1 MRALLRMAALLAAGS
16 LAACR
21 APDVVERTPSRRSTL
36 DVEYRVLPPPPGC
49 GVPRAP
55 VVFLPALGF
64 TGHSFA
70 AVAAHMDACRAR
82 VLVDLPGVGDDATQ
96 APVSSARVVDAI
108 ADAIAAESDRP
119 VILVGHSVGG
129 AIAARLAARHPERVE
144 ALVLVN
150 AAVIPFDLSWWE
162 RLALRPALWAPAF
175 RVFGQPALFKR
186 VLPEVIG
193 DPGVIDQFDLQKLAH
208 LLSDPEQRVVLLSYY
223 RAFLSPHEL
232 QRTEAALGHVRAPVL
247 VLWGRRDGVL
257 PSSVVSAIRGAL
269 APAVHVD
276 VRWYPRA
283 AHLLPME
290 RPEDVARA
298 LDDFDRELA
307 AQAGSVTQAAPV
319 TRAANAR

>member
-1 MRALLRMAALLAAGS
+1 MLLRMAALLLAGS
-16 LAACR
+16 LAGCR
-21 APDVVERTPSRRSTL
+21 APDVLEATPARRSAL

-49 GVPRAP
+49 GAPRSP
-55 VVFLPALGF
+55 IVFLPALGF

-82 VLVDLPGVGDDATQ
+82 VLVNLPGVGGEAGQ
-96 APVSSARVVDAI
+96 APISSPMVVDAI
-108 ADAIAAESDRP
+108 AEAIAAESDAP

-129 AIAARLAARHPERVE
+129 AIAARLAARHPERVA

-162 RLALRPALWAPAF
+162 RLALRPAVWAPAF

-186 VLPEVIG
+186 ILPEVIG
-193 DPGVIDQFDLQKLAH
+193 DPGVIDEFDLQKLAH
-208 LLSDPEQRVVLLSYY
+208 LLSDPAQRVVLLGYY

-257 PSSVVSAIRGAL
+257 PESVVAAIRGAI
-269 APAVHVD
+269 APAVRVD
-276 VRWYPRA
+276 VRWYPQA

-290 RPEDVARA
+290 RPEDVAHA
-298 LDDFDRELA
+298 LDELDRRM
-307 AQAGSVTQAAPV
+307 VTPQAA
-319 TRAANAR
+319 AR